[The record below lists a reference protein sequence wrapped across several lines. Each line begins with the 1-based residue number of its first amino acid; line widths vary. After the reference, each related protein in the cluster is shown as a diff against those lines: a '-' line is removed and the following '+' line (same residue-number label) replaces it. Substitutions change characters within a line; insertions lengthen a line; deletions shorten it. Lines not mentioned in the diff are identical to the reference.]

1 METELK
7 SWTDEAQ
14 KYLEGYLQQVEA
26 LLTAQDVDSG
36 EVVGDLRSHIVNLAA
51 VQTGVLV
58 TLPEIKRL
66 LATVGTPEEV
76 ADARSELG
84 SKPDV
89 EATWEA
95 PYLNQPT
102 PPPWRLPIWAWPVGV
117 AVVVL
122 LPFVVYLMMEKGS
135 VPEKPSDTTQTGE
148 VKQTPPPKPVSG
160 ETPGRLLQ
168 GWFQAGTNHTGYSS
182 GHVLAVDGI
191 RGEAMFIRSTTAA
204 PEGFS
209 TVMREVPADPFRGRR
224 VTLSGSIRSEDVV
237 GWAGMWLRIDG
248 PAGEAL
254 GFDNIQDRPIK
265 GTNPAQPFTIS
276 LDVPADAAKLA
287 YGVLLTG
294 AGVVWFNEPK
304 LAADGPAPTT
314 PRPKAQTEA
323 EAKPAA
329 ASSQDSYPDAFIKAN
344 SHDYFFAR
352 MASPE
357 AGRHQFA
364 GLWAVTRK
372 AALADAPGREV
383 IIGRALEIAQ
393 DPRNPFNQRFQC
405 CYVASAFED
414 VRVIPYLET
423 ILVSDADAKL
433 RGVAACALGHF
444 ESPLADDALRR
455 ALANEPDPETQNWI
469 RRALAGEFPRPA
481 LPEGDA

>member
-14 KYLEGYLQQVEA
+14 KYLEGYLQQIEA
-26 LLTAQDVDSG
+26 LITAKDVDAE
-36 EVVGDLRSHIVNLAA
+36 EVVNDLRTHILNLAA
-51 VQTGVLV
+51 AQTGALV
-58 TLPEIKRL
+58 TVPELKRI
-66 LATVGTPEEV
+66 LATVGTPEDV
-76 ADARSELG
+76 ADARAELG
-84 SKPDV
+84 AEPEA

-102 PPPWRLPIWAWPVGV
+102 PAPWKLPVWAWPVG

-122 LPFVVYLMMEKGS
+122 LFPFAIYLMMGKGAA
-135 VPEKPSDTTQTGE
+135 PEQ
-148 VKQTPPPKPVSG
+148 PVSG
-160 ETPGRLLQ
+160 EVPGRLLQ
-168 GWFQAGTNHTGYSS
+168 GWLQAGTNHTDYSTGYA
-182 GHVLAVDGI
+182 LTVDGI
-191 RGEAMFIRSTTAA
+191 SGGAMFIRSTAPA

-224 VTLSGSIRSEDVV
+224 VTLSGSIRSEDVA

-248 PAGEAL
+248 PGGEAL
-254 GFDNIQDRPIK
+254 GFDNMQDRPIK

-276 LDVPADAAKLA
+276 LDVPAEAAQVA

-304 LAADGPAPTT
+304 LAADGQAMAVPP
-314 PRPKAQTEA
+314 PKAQTEA

-329 ASSQDSYPDAFIKAN
+329 ASSLDSYPDAFIKAN

-352 MASPE
+352 MANPE

-372 AALADAPGREV
+372 AALADAAGREV

-414 VRVIPYLET
+414 VRTIPYLEA
-423 ILVSDADAKL
+423 ILVNDANAKL

-455 ALANEPDPETQNWI
+455 ALANEPDAETQNWI

-481 LPEGDA
+481 LPEGDS

>member
-26 LLTAQDVDSG
+26 LIRAQDVDAD
-36 EVVGDLRSHIVNLAA
+36 EVAGDLRTHVQNLAA
-51 VQTGVLV
+51 SQTGVLV
-58 TLPEIKRL
+58 TLPDIKRI

-84 SKPDV
+84 SKPGV
-89 EATWEA
+89 EGTWEA
-95 PYLNQPT
+95 PYLKQPT
-102 PPPWRLPIWAWPVGV
+102 PPPWRPPVWVWPVGV
-117 AVVVL
+117 MVVVL
-122 LPFVVYLMMEKGS
+122 LPFMVYLMMGKGS
-135 VPEKPSDTTQTGE
+135 VSEKPSDTTQAGGVE
-148 VKQTPPPKPVSG
+148 QTPPPKPVSG
-160 ETPGRLLQ
+160 EVPGRLLQ
-168 GWFQAGTNHTGYSS
+168 GWSQAGTNHTGYST
-182 GHVLAVDGI
+182 GYVLTVDGI
-191 RGEAMFIRSTTAA
+191 RGEAMFIRSTAPA
-204 PEGFS
+204 PEGVS
-209 TVMREVPADPFRGRR
+209 TVMREVPAGSFRGRR
-224 VTLSGSIRSEDVV
+224 VTLSGSIRSEDVA

-248 PAGEAL
+248 SAGEPL
-254 GFDNIQDRPIK
+254 GFDNMQGRPIK
-265 GTNPAQPFTIS
+265 GTNPAEQFTIT
-276 LDVPADAAKLA
+276 LDVPSEASKLA

-304 LAADGPAPTT
+304 LTAEGRAMAVPP
-314 PRPKAQTEA
+314 PKAQTEA

-329 ASSQDSYPDAFIKAN
+329 ASSQETYSDAFIKAN

-352 MASPE
+352 MANPE

-372 AALADAPGREV
+372 AALADAAGREV

-393 DPRNPFNQRFQC
+393 DPRNSFDQRFQC

-423 ILVSDADAKL
+423 ILVSDANAKL

-444 ESPLADDALRR
+444 ESSLADDALRR
-455 ALANEPDPETQNWI
+455 TLPNEPDAETQNWI

-481 LPEGDA
+481 LPHADS